1 MSGLAA
7 PDAARRPLA
16 GPGGWGKRGETFE
29 GGARVSETDSFIE
42 EVTEEVRRDKLFAL
56 MRRYGW
62 IAVLAVLLLVGGAA
76 YNEWSKAKTRAQAEA
91 TGDAMIAALRDN
103 DPIKR
108 ATALSALSP
117 ESAGAEAVAIMLAAG
132 EQVTTGDFDLA
143 AKALQ
148 GLAEDNEL
156 PLIYRQVAG
165 YKRLMLL
172 GSDLPV
178 DERRQGFEALV
189 GPGSQLRL
197 LAEEQLALIDIE
209 TGENK
214 AAAERLQAIIS
225 DAGATPGLR
234 QRASQL
240 MVALGV
246 EPELVP
252 GTQGNGAEAAD

>member
-1 MSGLAA
+1 M
-7 PDAARRPLA
+7 
-16 GPGGWGKRGETFE
+16 
-29 GGARVSETDSFIE
+29 SETDSFIE
-42 EVTEEVRRDKLFAL
+42 EVTEEVRRDRLFGL

-103 DPIKR
+103 DPLKR
-108 ATALSALSP
+108 AVALGELDSESP
-117 ESAGAEAVAIMLAAG
+117 GARAVAVMLAAG

-148 GLAEDNEL
+148 TLVDDGEL
-156 PLIYRQVAG
+156 PLVYRQVAG
-165 YKRLMLL
+165 FKRLMIL
-172 GSDLPV
+172 GSDLSV
-178 DERRQGFEALV
+178 EDRRKGYEALI

-209 TGENK
+209 TGETK

-225 DAGATPGLR
+225 DAEATPGLR

-240 MVALGV
+240 MVAMGV
-246 EPELVP
+246 EPELIP
-252 GTQGNGAEAAD
+252 GTQGEADQ